1 MRRTIKIGKT
11 KLTLCASLY
20 THIAYRAEFGRELL
34 RDLIDGDTVAYLQAL
49 YVLACEGTGNLP
61 TFDEWVGTLGRIDI
75 AGIITIV
82 SELYAE
88 TAKVSKQNRSANTG
102 GDSLPLRADELC
114 VMLMSAGLQMSD
126 FHDITLGMALDIL
139 HEKVRSIRR
148 ANGENIPDP
157 EEQYRIALGNLP
169 DVKAAYEAGG
179 ISENDY
185 KRYIDMLK
193 RWEAD

>member
-1 MRRTIKIGKT
+1 
-11 KLTLCASLY
+11 
-20 THIAYRAEFGRELL
+20 
-34 RDLIDGDTVAYLQAL
+34 VA
-49 YVLACEGTGNLP
+49 
-61 TFDEWVGTLGRIDI
+61 I
-75 AGIITIV
+75 
-82 SELYAE
+82 
-88 TAKVSKQNRSANTG
+88 
-102 GDSLPLRADELC
+102 
-114 VMLMSAGLQMSD
+114 
-126 FHDITLGMALDIL
+126 
-139 HEKVRSIRR
+139 IRR